1 MFILSECK
9 LQINVYNTKVFM
21 NISNNFLLA
30 ALYFSEFKPIL
41 NFILQQLAWSKRQSQ
56 YIIANSLTET
66 ICMVF
71 LTLLFAYLI
80 YKVLFYF
87 LYLFL
92 KKYVG
97 NVSCNFLQR
106 TYENFSPRMVCVW
119 FDPFAPKKHTFI
131 VAFCQQIFKAD
142 IFKRSFWFHVSH
154 KISKFTICFSL
165 PCLYTKVNSLPAC
178 LQS

>member
-1 MFILSECK
+1 
-9 LQINVYNTKVFM
+9 M

-30 ALYFSEFKPIL
+30 ALYFSEFKPVL

-92 KKYVG
+92 KK
-97 NVSCNFLQR
+97 
-106 TYENFSPRMVCVW
+106 
-119 FDPFAPKKHTFI
+119 
-131 VAFCQQIFKAD
+131 
-142 IFKRSFWFHVSH
+142 
-154 KISKFTICFSL
+154 
-165 PCLYTKVNSLPAC
+165 
-178 LQS
+178 